1 MEPSMIYISVTIAAL
16 AVIAILVFA
25 FRRHHGANRL
35 SPLAGLA
42 FAFVLSGMFTGDDP
56 LIGYSLFGI
65 GIVLAVLD
73 IVRKRRLHH
82 ATQPTED

>member
-1 MEPSMIYISVTIAAL
+1 MEPSIIFLSVTIAAL

-42 FAFVLSGMFTGDDP
+42 FGFVLSGMFTGDDP
-56 LIGYSLFGI
+56 LIGYSLFAI
-65 GIVLAVLD
+65 GIALAVLD
-73 IVRKRRLHH
+73 IVRKRRMHH
-82 ATQPTED
+82 TTQTTED